1 MEDPI
6 SAPEALDREKALV
19 LAAVAARAWCLRTSD
34 DAAPGRQL
42 VASLMEAAAWASRA
56 RRHRGLAPMTV
67 ADLIEAL
74 ALPASEWLP
83 GAGDFVLVEENQPTA
98 VCLDFVDDAGGFAL
112 EEVEQGIIK
121 TVMSNIGGRPDAAEV
136 YTSFRKFLVEHAWA
150 SVADAARLC
159 RTVGVDLARLFSEVP
174 VDARVV
180 VGETEYFFP
189 CLRCG
194 WPMALQGESLSCA
207 RSPSC
212 IKAGARYRH
221 LDGKLVALGR
231 LEPPAPV
238 VCSGN
243 AALRPGLWR
252 YTVLPGLEELSLQ
265 KRLLA
270 IPEVEVELWP
280 FIDAYDL
287 DVRLRDHR
295 WRVDVKDHVS
305 PMRLARHLAERPARE
320 PTWIVVPDE
329 RRDQVSVLARV
340 VPPDARYHFA
350 SSTEFVRRVKGES

>member
-19 LAAVAARAWCLRTSD
+19 QAAVAARAWCLRSSD
-34 DAAPGRQL
+34 DASSGGQL

-56 RRHRGLAPMTV
+56 RRHRALETMTV
-67 ADLIEAL
+67 ANLIEAL
-74 ALPASEWLP
+74 TRPASEWLP
-83 GAGDFVLVEENQPTA
+83 GAGDFILVEESQPTA
-98 VCLDFVDDAGGFAL
+98 VCIDFVDDAGGFAL

-121 TVMSNIGGRPDAAEV
+121 TVMSNIGGRPNAAAV
-136 YTSFRKFLVEHAWA
+136 YTSFRRFLVEHAWA
-150 SVADAARLC
+150 PVSDAALMS
-159 RTVGVDLARLFSEVP
+159 RTVGVDLARLFGEVP
-174 VDARVV
+174 ADARVV
-180 VGETEYFFP
+180 VSDAEFFFP
-189 CLRCG
+189 CPRCS

-207 RSPSC
+207 RSATC

-221 LDGKLVALGR
+221 LDGKLVALSR
-231 LEPPAPV
+231 SEPPAPV
-238 VCSGN
+238 ACSGN

-287 DVRLRDHR
+287 DVRLRDHQ

-340 VPPDARYHFA
+340 VPPEARYHFA
-350 SSTEFVRRVKGES
+350 SSSEFVRRVKGES